1 MLKSYGQKEPSYR
14 EKYFPYI
21 IFAYREVPNET
32 TSCSPFEL
40 LCERHVNGPLAIL
53 KGECEEP
60 NESDHSILSY
70 IIDTRRQLH
79 SMANLGTINDTKGKT
94 KQKSYYD

>member
-1 MLKSYGQKEPSYR
+1 MPKSYGQKEPSYR
-14 EKYFPYI
+14 E
-21 IFAYREVPNET
+21 
-32 TSCSPFEL
+32 TSFSPFEL

-79 SMANLGTINDTKGKT
+79 SMANLGTINDTKAKT